1 MLFALST
8 SHKIGLAATGVL
20 FIIFALL
27 SSFVFPRHNPNFPG
41 RKGLRWYIPLCFVF
55 FLAMMSSVLYF
66 GQEQHVAEATP
77 TTPTAGSQ
85 PSGDAVN
92 GKAVFMSSGC
102 AACHTFKAAGSTG
115 KVGPDLDLLE
125 TYANKAGQPL
135 EDFTTEA
142 IIHPPAKYVPPGF
155 PTNAM
160 PTNFGKTLSTQ
171 QIADL
176 VAFLDSSH

>member
-1 MLFALST
+1 MIFALSR
-8 SHKIGLAATGVL
+8 SHEIGLAGTGAI
-20 FIIFALL
+20 FITFALL
-27 SSFVFPRHNPNFPG
+27 SSFVFPRMSPNFPG

-55 FLAMMSSVLYF
+55 FLAMMSSVIYF
-66 GQEQHVAEATP
+66 GREQSVAEATP
-77 TTPTAGSQ
+77 GHPAS
-85 PSGDAVN
+85 SGNAAA
-92 GKAVFMSSGC
+92 GKALFMSSGC
-102 AACHTFKAAGSTG
+102 SACHTFTPAASTG
-115 KVGPDLDLLE
+115 KVGPNLDFLE

-160 PTNFGKTLSTQ
+160 PANFGKTLTTT

-176 VAFLDSSH
+176 VAFLNSK